1 MRRHI
6 SQHVEAKT
14 AEQFS
19 TFKQGAMNSGVVR
32 KVVFLNEIVIV
43 NETTIMVKGAKFGMH
58 AEAFKQ
64 LVKFIGLDSKILESI
79 EKSLGEQVSQKL
91 LDVMK
96 HAIMSRDIAK
106 QQVCLLVNT
115 KTIEIV
121 GIKKRAE
128 GVLSNNAF
136 FDLFEQTMNNHTGMQ
151 IKDMSVTPSGGIT
164 ISVTNTNWEFNVP
177 GVTDEVF
184 QSGLTFINMHDKTI
198 VVPFNERLTCTN
210 GMVTAE
216 NGLAITLT
224 DDKAGSLEA
233 FFSAVTKI
241 QQNSQFEDEFKA
253 QIRKLMSTQAS
264 YSEML
269 MCHKALVYNV
279 QDETNLEVAETI
291 ESFIPVREMKQ
302 AYLAKNVDL
311 NTLKASTHKTIRT
324 MLTGWELVN
333 ALTDV
338 ASHPQREGLNLKY
351 GNSIFELQRTAGRLA
366 FKSPLD
372 LENRVI
378 QLF

>member
-14 AEQFS
+14 AEQFEN
-19 TFKQGAMNSGVVR
+19 FKQGAMNSGVVR
-32 KVVFLNEIVIV
+32 KVVFLNEIDIV
-43 NETTIMVKGAKFGMH
+43 NEKTLLVKGVKFGMH
-58 AEAFKQ
+58 AEAFKN
-64 LVKFIGLDSKILESI
+64 LVKFIGLDSKILDSI
-79 EKSLGEQVSQKL
+79 EKSLGEQISQKL
-91 LDVMK
+91 LDIMK
-96 HAIMSRDIAK
+96 HAMMSRDVAK

-115 KTIEIV
+115 KTIEVV

-151 IKDMSVTPSGGIT
+151 IKDMSVSNTGAIT
-164 ISVTNTNWEFNVP
+164 ISVTNKDWEF
-177 GVTDEVF
+177 GVSGLADEVF

-216 NGLAITLT
+216 KGMAITLT
-224 DDKAGSLEA
+224 DDKAGSIDA
-233 FFSAVTKI
+233 FFSAVTKV
-241 QQNSQFEDEFKA
+241 QQNSEFENNFRD
-253 QIRKLMSTQAS
+253 QIRKLMATQAS
-264 YSEML
+264 YAEML
-269 MCHKALVYNV
+269 MCHNALTYNV
-279 QDETNLEVAETI
+279 YDITNPEVAEII

-302 AYLAKNVDL
+302 AYLAKNIDL
-311 NTLKASTHKTIRT
+311 NTLNTSTHKTIRT

-338 ASHPQREGLNLKY
+338 ASHPQREGLSLKY
-351 GNSIFELQRTAGRLA
+351 DNSIFELQRTAGRLA
-366 FKSPLD
+366 FKSHLD
-372 LENRVI
+372 LEDRVI